1 MDVLKARRI
10 RVRRDTPQTGVFEWV
25 PDAQARPQRWAPGD
39 PELSGDCEVIVPA
52 EMVALQTVE
61 VPAAQAERI
70 SGALRF
76 LIEDRLISEPERTHV
91 AATRCARNALCTAAI
106 DRDWFK
112 AVLQRLRQAGLSP
125 RAAYPECLLPPVQS
139 GAWNLVCDSDAFVRA
154 GEWSGFALGSLE
166 HAQGVLRVAIAADPP
181 QRIIL
186 RPAPGEHAPDPKA
199 WAAALGVPVEVGAPW
214 HWSSDSARSA
224 LDLLQGDF
232 AAVGRDGGR
241 FSRLGRAAALALALV
256 VVGSA
261 GLGLDWLLKSRE
273 RSALLAEM
281 QRIHRETLGESV
293 PFVDPPAQ
301 LRQHMDDLLRR
312 SGRPAPGDFLPLMA
326 AFSDVALGM
335 PTNPARIQHLTYDG
349 TTLTLV
355 LQPADA
361 KRLAAMPVAARR
373 VGLDVRVEEL
383 QWSGKPAVRAQVSE
397 AGGRWSSSAKR

>member
-1 MDVLKARRI
+1 MKARRV

-25 PDAQARPQRWAPGD
+25 TDAHARAQQWAPGD

-52 EMVALQTVE
+52 EMLALQTVE

-106 DRDWFK
+106 DREWFK
-112 AVLQRLRQAGLSP
+112 AMLQRLRQAGLSP
-125 RAAYPECLLPPVQS
+125 RAAYAECLLPPVQS
-139 GAWNLVCDSDAFVRA
+139 GAWTVVCDSDAFART

-166 HAQGVLRVAIAADPP
+166 QGLGVLRVAIAASPP
-181 QRIIL
+181 QRVVL
-186 RPAPGEHAPDPKA
+186 RPAPGQHAPDPKA

-214 HWSSDSARSA
+214 HWSSDSTRSA

-232 AAVGRDGGR
+232 AAAGRDGGR
-241 FSRLGRAAALALALV
+241 RSGLRRAAALALALV
-256 VVGSA
+256 LVGSV
-261 GLGLDWLLKSRE
+261 GLGVDWLLKSRE

-281 QRIHRETLGESV
+281 RKIHRDTLGDSV
-293 PFVDPPAQ
+293 PAVDPPAQ

-326 AFSDVALGM
+326 AFAELALG
-335 PTNPARIQHLTYDG
+335 PSANPARIQHLAYDG
-349 TTLTLV
+349 ATLTLV
-355 LQPADA
+355 LQPADP
-361 KRLAAMPVAARR
+361 KRLAAISVPAKGA
-373 VGLDVRVEEL
+373 GLDVRLEEV
-383 QWSGKPAVRAQVSE
+383 QWSGKPAMRAQVSE
-397 AGGRWSSSAKR
+397 TGGRWPGSAKR